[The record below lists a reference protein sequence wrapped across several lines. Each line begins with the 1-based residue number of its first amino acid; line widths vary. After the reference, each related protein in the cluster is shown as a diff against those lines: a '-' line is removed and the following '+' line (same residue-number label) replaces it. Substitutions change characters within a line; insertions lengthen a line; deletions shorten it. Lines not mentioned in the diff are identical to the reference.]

1 MMIRKFWK
9 INRAYKAVIICV
21 FISIGMLFGG
31 RQLINYID
39 SKTHITVSGTVYGK
53 YVGQEHHKH
62 YTNDIF
68 IMAVHPYDKKYKDY
82 SVTVDYSTFAKFDK
96 GDNIAFV
103 MNIFEVTD
111 KSKYATWYNI
121 GMMTLSIALVALG
134 IYLGFIL
141 PFSILDKYE
150 KEEYIEEK
158 NKRID
163 RFKYWTP
170 NDY

>member
-1 MMIRKFWK
+1 MIREIWK
-9 INRAYKAVIICV
+9 INKPYKAAILGIFII
-21 FISIGMLFGG
+21 IGIIFGSV
-31 RQLINYID
+31 QLLDYIG
-39 SKTHITVSGTVYGK
+39 SKTDITVPGTVYGK
-53 YVGQEHHKH
+53 YVCQEHHKH

-111 KSKYATWYNI
+111 KSKYDMWYGL
-121 GMMTLSIALVALG
+121 GMMTLLIILVALW
-134 IYLGFIL
+134 IYLCLI

-158 NKRID
+158 KKRID

>member
-1 MMIRKFWK
+1 MIREIWK
-9 INRAYKAVIICV
+9 INKPYKAAILGIFII
-21 FISIGMLFGG
+21 IGIIFGSV
-31 RQLINYID
+31 QLLDYIG
-39 SKTHITVSGTVYGK
+39 SKTDITVPGTVYGK
-53 YVGQEHHKH
+53 YVCQEHHKH

-111 KSKYATWYNI
+111 KSKYDMWYGL
-121 GMMTLSIALVALG
+121 GMMTLLIILVALW
-134 IYLGFIL
+134 IYLCLI

>member
-1 MMIRKFWK
+1 MIREIYK
-9 INRAYKAVIICV
+9 INKPYKAAILGIFII
-21 FISIGMLFGG
+21 IGIIFGSV
-31 RQLINYID
+31 QLLDYIG
-39 SKTHITVSGTVYGK
+39 SKTDITVPGTVYGK

-111 KSKYATWYNI
+111 KSKYDMWYGL
-121 GMMTLSIALVALG
+121 GMMTLLIILVALW
-134 IYLGFIL
+134 IYLCLI

-158 NKRID
+158 KKRID
-163 RFKYWTP
+163 RFKWKGYRIKV
-170 NDY
+170 N

>member
-1 MMIRKFWK
+1 MIREIYK
-9 INRAYKAVIICV
+9 INKPYKAAILGIFII
-21 FISIGMLFGG
+21 IGIIFGSV
-31 RQLINYID
+31 QLLDYIG
-39 SKTHITVSGTVYGK
+39 SKTDITVPGTVYGK
-53 YVGQEHHKH
+53 YVCQEHHKH

-111 KSKYATWYNI
+111 KSKYDMWYGL
-121 GMMTLSIALVALG
+121 GMMTLLIILVALW
-134 IYLGFIL
+134 IYLCLIQ
-141 PFSILDKYE
+141 FSILDKYE
-150 KEEYIEEK
+150 KEEYIGEK
-158 NKRID
+158 KKRID

>member
-1 MMIRKFWK
+1 MIRKIWK
-9 INRAYKAVIICV
+9 INKLYKAAILGIFII
-21 FISIGMLFGG
+21 IGIIFGSV
-31 RQLINYID
+31 QLLDYID
-39 SKTHITVSGTVYGK
+39 SKTRITVSGTVYGK
-53 YVGQEHHKH
+53 YVDKH

-111 KSKYATWYNI
+111 NSKYATWYGT

-158 NKRID
+158 KKRIA
-163 RFKYWTP
+163 RFK
-170 NDY
+170 

>member
-1 MMIRKFWK
+1 MIREIWK
-9 INRAYKAVIICV
+9 INRPYKAAILGIFII
-21 FISIGMLFGG
+21 IGIIFGSV
-31 RQLINYID
+31 QLLDYIG
-39 SKTHITVSGTVYGK
+39 SKTDITVPGTVYGK
-53 YVGQEHHKH
+53 YVCQEHHKH

-111 KSKYATWYNI
+111 KSKYDMWYGL
-121 GMMTLSIALVALG
+121 GMMTLLIILVALW
-134 IYLGFIL
+134 IYLCLI

-158 NKRID
+158 KKRID

>member
-1 MMIRKFWK
+1 MIREIWK
-9 INRAYKAVIICV
+9 INKPYKAAILGIFII
-21 FISIGMLFGG
+21 IGIIFGSV
-31 RQLINYID
+31 QLLDYIG
-39 SKTHITVSGTVYGK
+39 SKTDITVPGTVYGK
-53 YVGQEHHKH
+53 YVCQEHHKH

-111 KSKYATWYNI
+111 KSKYDMWYGL
-121 GMMTLSIALVALG
+121 GMMTLLIILVALW
-134 IYLGFIL
+134 IYLCLI
-141 PFSILDKYE
+141 PFNILDKYE

>member
-1 MMIRKFWK
+1 MIREIWK
-9 INRAYKAVIICV
+9 INKPYKAAILGIFII
-21 FISIGMLFGG
+21 IGIIFGSV
-31 RQLINYID
+31 QLLDYIG
-39 SKTHITVSGTVYGK
+39 SKTDITVPGTVYGK
-53 YVGQEHHKH
+53 YVGQEHHKY

-111 KSKYATWYNI
+111 KSKYDMWYGL
-121 GMMTLSIALVALG
+121 GMMTLLIILVALW
-134 IYLGFIL
+134 IYLCLI

>member
-1 MMIRKFWK
+1 MIREIWK
-9 INRAYKAVIICV
+9 INKPYKAAILGIFII
-21 FISIGMLFGG
+21 IGIIFGSV
-31 RQLINYID
+31 QLLDYIG
-39 SKTHITVSGTVYGK
+39 SKTDITVPGTVYGK
-53 YVGQEHHKH
+53 YVCQEHHKH

-111 KSKYATWYNI
+111 KSKYDNWYGL
-121 GMMTLSIALVALG
+121 GMMTLLIILVALW
-134 IYLGFIL
+134 IYLCLI
-141 PFSILDKYE
+141 PFNILDKYE

>member
-1 MMIRKFWK
+1 MIREIWK
-9 INRAYKAVIICV
+9 INKPYKAAILGIFII
-21 FISIGMLFGG
+21 IGIIFGSV
-31 RQLINYID
+31 QLLDYIG
-39 SKTHITVSGTVYGK
+39 SKTDITVPGTVYGK
-53 YVGQEHHKH
+53 YVCQEHHKH

-111 KSKYATWYNI
+111 KSKYDMWYGL
-121 GMMTLSIALVALG
+121 GMMSLLIILVALW
-134 IYLGFIL
+134 IYLCLI

-158 NKRID
+158 KKRID

>member
-1 MMIRKFWK
+1 MIREIWK
-9 INRAYKAVIICV
+9 INKPYKAAILGIFII
-21 FISIGMLFGG
+21 IGIIFGSV
-31 RQLINYID
+31 QLLDYIG
-39 SKTHITVSGTVYGK
+39 SKTDITVPGTVYGK
-53 YVGQEHHKH
+53 YVCQEHHKH

-82 SVTVDYSTFAKFDK
+82 SVTVNYSTFAKFDK

-111 KSKYATWYNI
+111 KSKYDMWYGL
-121 GMMTLSIALVALG
+121 GMMTLLIILVALW
-134 IYLGFIL
+134 IYLCLI

-158 NKRID
+158 KKRID